1 MGFIKDLLGIK
12 SREEKEMEVL
22 EDWLRLI
29 EDLKRGDISIPKYK
43 REVKKIGQRMTDL
56 GMGDSK

>member
-12 SREEKEMEVL
+12 SREEKMMEVL
-22 EDWLRLI
+22 EDYLRLI

-43 REVKKIGQRMTDL
+43 KEVKKIGQRLDDL
-56 GMGDSK
+56 